1 MKHNSVCISNETLEG
16 MNEITQ
22 YKMNPK
28 YTKAIVIDSS
38 KVFIDNC
45 NKEGLKIKNY
55 SLKSSKT
62 KNRVIVKENMSHKH

>member
-1 MKHNSVCISNETLEG
+1 MKHISVGIINETLEG
-16 MNEITQ
+16 MNAVTQ

-45 NKEGLKIKNY
+45 NKEGLEIKNY

-62 KNRVIVKENMSHKH
+62 KNTVIFKENISNKY

>member
-1 MKHNSVCISNETLEG
+1 MINETLEG
-16 MNEITQ
+16 MNAIAQ

-45 NKEGLKIKNY
+45 NKEGLEIKIY
-55 SLKSSKT
+55 F
-62 KNRVIVKENMSHKH
+62 